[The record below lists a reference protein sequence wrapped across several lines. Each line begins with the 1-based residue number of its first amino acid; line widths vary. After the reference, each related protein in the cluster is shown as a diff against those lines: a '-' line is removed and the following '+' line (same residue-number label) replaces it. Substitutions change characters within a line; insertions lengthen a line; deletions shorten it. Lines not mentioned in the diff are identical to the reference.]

1 MSDYQYTPT
10 KPKVGRARMTIW
22 IALFGIITLLIWAYF
37 AKIDQVTKANATVI
51 ASARTQ
57 EVQASEGG
65 ILTELLVGEGDEV
78 KKGQLLVVL
87 EEERAKAAFDNSAG
101 KVAALKA
108 KLARLNAEV
117 FDKPLT
123 FEEEVKKYSYMWR
136 EGGQFSTEKYKSKD
150 DLESKL
156 N

>member
-22 IALFGIITLLIWAYF
+22 IALFGIIMLLIWAYF
-37 AKIDQVTKANATVI
+37 AKIDQVTKAKATVI

-87 EEERAKAAFDNSAG
+87 EEERAKAAFDNSSG

-123 FEEEVKKYSYMWR
+123 F
-136 EGGQFSTEKYKSKD
+136 
-150 DLESKL
+150 
-156 N
+156 